1 MIPDE
6 CLDDVMED
14 VQLVESSVDHALEE
28 ALRSDSSER
37 LGSENQLDTNAIKNL
52 IQDESDDYEEP
63 EVSQDELELA

>member
-1 MIPDE
+1 
-6 CLDDVMED
+6 LED

-37 LGSENQLDTNAIKNL
+37 LGSENQLDPNVIKNL